1 MNTLANLERA
11 EIAEA
16 RHGGGSGVAA
26 LQLSAVSKRYRRE
39 GQAVLDQ
46 VNLRIEPGETVAIT
60 GRNGAGKTTLL
71 RIACGLITPDSGSV
85 SAFGMSP
92 EKQRREYQMNVG
104 FLPAGNSGLYARLT
118 VRQHLAFWSR
128 LAFIPR
134 DAREGRIEAALT
146 DLGLEDLADR
156 RVDRMSMG
164 QRQRVRIAMA
174 FMHEPRLVMLDEP
187 SNSLDDDGAMRLVDA
202 VRRAVARA
210 GAVVVCSPNE
220 VPGSIQF
227 DRQLAIRDG
236 VLVSA

>member
-1 MNTLANLERA
+1 MNTVANLQRA

-16 RHGGGSGVAA
+16 RHGGGNGVAA
-26 LQLSAVSKRYRRE
+26 LQLSAVSKRYRRL

-46 VNLRIEPGETVAIT
+46 VDLRVEPGETLAIT

-85 SAFGMSP
+85 CAFGLSP
-92 EKQRREYQMNVG
+92 ERQRREYQMHVG
-104 FLPAGNSGLYARLT
+104 FLSAGNSGLYARLT

-134 DAREGRIEAALT
+134 DAREARIAAALT
-146 DLGLEDLADR
+146 DLGLEDLAGR

-174 FMHEPRLVMLDEP
+174 FMHDPRLVMLDEP
-187 SNSLDDDGAMRLVDA
+187 SNSLDDEGAMRLVDA
-202 VRRAVARA
+202 VRRAVARG
-210 GAVVVCSPNE
+210 GAVVVCTPNE
-220 VPGSIQF
+220 VPGGIEY
-227 DRQLAIRDG
+227 DRQLAICDG
-236 VLVSA
+236 VLVPG